1 MIILVIFL
9 IVICILFLKIDNF
22 LFIFIFTSILMDLMD
37 LMDIYIYNMLDV
49 KFQFNVF

>member
-9 IVICILFLKIDNF
+9 IVIYILFLKIDDF
-22 LFIFIFTSILMDLMD
+22 LFNFIFISILMD

-49 KFQFNVF
+49 KFQSDVF